1 MALRIVE
8 RKARRTKASVS
19 ISGKYNRLLIFQ
31 KAYSLMKEEFGQD
44 FHHVQFFV
52 DDSRKG
58 FFWLRPCTE
67 NETGA
72 TPINTKTGNNRLLSV
87 SALLGELGWNK
98 EATTATFNIE
108 YDNKNHAWLVNTNAP
123 LALPPS
129 EKSRRKN

>member
-31 KAYSLMKEEFGQD
+31 KAYSLMKEKFGQD
-44 FHHVQFFV
+44 FHYVQFFV

-58 FFWLRPCTE
+58 FFWLKPGTE
-67 NETGA
+67 TDTGA
-72 TPINTKTGNNRLLSV
+72 TPINITKNNRLLSV
-87 SALLGELGWNK
+87 SALLGELGWKK
-98 EATTATFNIE
+98 EDKTGTFNIE

-123 LALPPS
+123 LALPPG
-129 EKSRRKN
+129 EKSKRKS